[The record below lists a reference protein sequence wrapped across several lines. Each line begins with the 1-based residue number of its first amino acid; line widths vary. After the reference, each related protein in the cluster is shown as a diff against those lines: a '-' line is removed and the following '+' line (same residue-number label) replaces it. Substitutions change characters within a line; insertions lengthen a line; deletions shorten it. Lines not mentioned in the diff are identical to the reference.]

1 MAGARRHGEMPV
13 AMLSAKQV
21 DAFGAALRTRLTD
34 STSGATKRYL
44 RQFVGEIRFD
54 GKRVVMR
61 GKKAALL
68 AAAAEKEMGTTTVPI
83 SVPSWLLDLGSN
95 QGPTD

>member
-1 MAGARRHGEMPV
+1 MPV
-13 AMLSAKQV
+13 AMLSPKQV
-21 DAFGAALRTRLTD
+21 DAFGAALRTKLTD
-34 STSGATKRYL
+34 SSSGATKRYL

-61 GKKAALL
+61 GRKAALL
-68 AAAAEKEMGTTTVPI
+68 AAAAEKEMGAARVPI
-83 SVPSWLLDLGSN
+83 SVPGWLLDLGSN